1 MDPYEAHVD
10 LLYRDEYFQIQQM
23 NNQLINSQRALVKS
37 NQQLKRALLEVQNA
51 NDRIAQLELDELT
64 GLYRTSTFFERTE
77 ERARNAPEKKFEML
91 ALNIAHYALVNEM
104 FGRKASRQ
112 LLRELALFLCGLD
125 TSGQGVFCRAT
136 GDLFYI
142 FMPEETKFA
151 ELLHAKLIL
160 FFSNYP
166 LPVHL
171 LGRIGVC
178 PCKGG
183 KIRAEKL
190 CDRAR
195 LALDTLTPQSTEQI
209 AYYNETLHEQLRM
222 EHRILDSVRDA
233 LFRHEFRLYLQP
245 KVDMVTRKQI
255 GAEAL
260 IRWIHPEMGFIPPDR
275 FIPLL
280 EKEDLIYRVDQYIWE
295 EACKVMQQ
303 RKKLGL
309 AAMPTSVNL
318 ARSDLY
324 QPDLPQVLDR
334 LLREYELAP
343 EELRLEIIERT
354 YTDDSDHIFSVL
366 KGLREEGFC
375 IEMDDFGVGASSLS
389 MAAEMPV
396 DVLKL
401 DRSFVNTSLNS
412 ERHTKIVQFII
423 ELARTLQMKII
434 AEGVETEE
442 EARLLL
448 TLGCRYA
455 QGYLFGRPQPAEN
468 FLKEPE

>member
-1 MDPYEAHVD
+1 MEHYEDHVD
-10 LLYRDEYFQIQQM
+10 LLYRDEYYQIQQM
-23 NNQLINSQRALVKS
+23 NNQLINSQRALVKT

-64 GLYRTSTFFERTE
+64 GLYRTSTFC
-77 ERARNAPEKKFEML
+77 ERAKERAQNAPEKRFEMV
-91 ALNIAHYALVNEM
+91 AFNIAHYAMLNEL

-125 TSGQGVFCRAT
+125 PSGQGIFCRAT
-136 GDLFYI
+136 SDLFYV
-142 FMPEETKFA
+142 FMPEEIHFPA
-151 ELLHAKLIL
+151 LLHEKLPG
-160 FFSNYP
+160 FFAGYP

-178 PCKGG
+178 PTAGG
-183 KIRAEKL
+183 KIKPEQL

-195 LALDTLTPQSTEQI
+195 LALDTLPPQNTNQI
-209 AYYNETLHEQLRM
+209 IYYDQNLHEQLRM
-222 EHRILDSVRDA
+222 EHRILDSVKDA
-233 LFRHEFRLYLQP
+233 LEKREFQLYLQP

-260 IRWIHPEMGFIPPDR
+260 IRWISPEMGFIPPDR

-280 EKEDLIYRVDQYIWE
+280 EREGLIYKVDQYIWE
-295 EACKVMQQ
+295 EACKVMHQ
-303 RKKLGL
+303 RKRMGL
-309 AAMPTSVNL
+309 PKMPTSVNL
-318 ARSDLY
+318 ARADLY
-324 QPDLPQVLDR
+324 QPDLPQVLDD
-334 LLREYELAP
+334 LLRRYALEP
-343 EELRLEIIERT
+343 QELRLEIIERA
-354 YTDDSDHIFSVL
+354 YTDDADNICEVL
-366 KGLREEGFC
+366 SGLRARGFL

-401 DRSFVNTSLNS
+401 DRSFVNASLNS
-412 ERHTKIVQFII
+412 ERHVKVIEFII
-423 ELARTLQMKII
+423 ALAKTLEMKII

-448 TLGCRYA
+448 SLGCRYA
-455 QGYLFGRPQPAEN
+455 QGYFFSKPQPAAN
-468 FLKEPE
+468 FLREHL